1 MVIHTCNNDPLG
13 RSRSE
18 NVIRMYPGCSP
29 DIVSIVNEKEEQQ
42 EEGNPGEL
50 TSPMWFIGTDIRVG
64 SSENAPGKDN
74 LFIKVVNILQ

>member
-1 MVIHTCNNDPLG
+1 MAETLKEMQKISSHIGVRRFTFTCNLAPIG

-50 TSPMWFIGTDIRVG
+50 TSPMWFID
-64 SSENAPGKDN
+64 
-74 LFIKVVNILQ
+74 VNNRL